1 MSRKRTPTVTM
12 SEELVSKIDDRLEY
26 GDSRAAW
33 IRAAARERL
42 RREGAQTDNEEA
54 TDA

>member
-1 MSRKRTPTVTM
+1 MARKRTPTVTM
-12 SEELVSKIDDRLEY
+12 SAELVDKIDEQLEY

-33 IRAAARERL
+33 IRAAVRERL
-42 RREGAQTDNEEA
+42 RREGAQTDGEEA

>member
-1 MSRKRTPTVTM
+1 MARQRTPTVTM
-12 SEELVSKIDDRLEY
+12 PDELVNKIDDQLEY